1 MFVCVVFPF
10 ILDVRIMVDPE
21 VEFCVLKR
29 ATLMG
34 TKSLYENGANPFF
47 FGFLNL
53 MGTRMIQIR
62 IGKSVRA
69 FRNKITNGFGAQIR
83 LHQRYKT
90 ANGFHTRCN
99 YYYIWPM
106 TLLEHKY
113 IITPARNTAAIA
125 KGMVELRFLVFTQE
139 KRENAGGKV
148 RGAGDARS

>member
-34 TKSLYENGANPFF
+34 TKNLYENGANPFF

-69 FRNKITNGFGAQIR
+69 FRNKITNGFDPFNDWGGGDVTNMSPFWEG
-83 LHQRYKT
+83 T
-90 ANGFHTRCN
+90 AR
-99 YYYIWPM
+99 
-106 TLLEHKY
+106 K
-113 IITPARNTAAIA
+113 
-125 KGMVELRFLVFTQE
+125 
-139 KRENAGGKV
+139 
-148 RGAGDARS
+148 